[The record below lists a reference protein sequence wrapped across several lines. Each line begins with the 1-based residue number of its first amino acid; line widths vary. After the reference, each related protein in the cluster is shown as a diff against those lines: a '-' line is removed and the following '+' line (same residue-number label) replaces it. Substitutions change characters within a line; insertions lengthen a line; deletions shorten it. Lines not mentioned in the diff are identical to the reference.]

1 MTIDQP
7 RGDFHE
13 KVDSFFSFN
22 NPRSKI
28 TFNFEQ
34 STKEDLRTLYSKK
47 KTSWCFLESQSM
59 ECKWS
64 KNKILYNAVN
74 IKYFPNY
81 YEGQAFA
88 SCTTLSSR
96 KRNLPGL
103 TWYSQYM
110 CFAQNGK
117 FNSNVSKTLKRRKT
131 RQGQTRLSYTAVS
144 SESPSTIVW
153 AIFVQI
159 EQGSCPNCKQYLC
172 QIMAQRTKWGQIG
185 LSPHRVGQALRQDR
199 WGRWL
204 CGPGPVTTT
213 CCD

>member
-1 MTIDQP
+1 MKDYFRESVRRDIPNWGKVNHCKNHNMYVNT
-7 RGDFHE
+7 RLSWEGSLTRKSLDFDFQLNLDDHWPTTWRLSW
-13 KVDSFFSFN
+13 KGGQFFSFN

-103 TWYSQYM
+103 IWYSQYM
-110 CFAQNGK
+110 CCAQNGK

-144 SESPSTIVW
+144 VESPCVSNICT
-153 AIFVQI
+153 
-159 EQGSCPNCKQYLC
+159 N
-172 QIMAQRTKWGQIG
+172 RTG
-185 LSPHRVGQALRQDR
+185 
-199 WGRWL
+199 
-204 CGPGPVTTT
+204 
-213 CCD
+213 